1 MSRRVEEAAERRM
14 ISVVPSERQIRH
26 QTVIGYKKIAGFDP
40 VRTKKL
46 IIEILDAR
54 IAPTLSFVGL
64 YR

>member
-14 ISVVPSERQIRH
+14 IAVVPSERQIRH
-26 QTVIGYKKIAGFDP
+26 QTVIGYKKIAGFDL